1 MTTEHDYPSLPKR
14 GENLAKF
21 TWDVIKHAMANQ
33 QDFFV
38 SEEVLTKRLKICQ
51 GCEWYDIGPHMC
63 KHCGCP
69 LEMKAKISIES
80 CPIGA
85 WSEHTDDWMNGKF
98 DKIAKEIEDSQ
109 NP

>member
-21 TWDVIKHAMANQ
+21 TWDVIKHALANQ

-51 GCEWYDIGPHMC
+51 GC
-63 KHCGCP
+63 
-69 LEMKAKISIES
+69 
-80 CPIGA
+80 
-85 WSEHTDDWMNGKF
+85 
-98 DKIAKEIEDSQ
+98 
-109 NP
+109 

>member
-1 MTTEHDYPSLPKR
+1 MTNEHDYPSLPKR

-21 TWDVIKHAMANQ
+21 TWDLMKHVMANHEQ
-33 QDFFV
+33 FFV
-38 SEEVLTKRLKICQ
+38 SKDTLEKRIKICQ

-69 LEMKAKISIES
+69 LEMKARISLES

-85 WSEHTDDWMNGKF
+85 WSEHSDDWMNGQF
-98 DKIAKEIEDSQ
+98 DEIAKEIEDSQ
-109 NP
+109 KS